1 MRDRFDS
8 ADGDSSSSRVR
19 LQRYLADAGVAA
31 RRACEEMI
39 EEGRV
44 EVNGSI
50 VTKLPVFIDPQ
61 VDKVRVDGRTVAKPQ
76 AAVTILVHKPQRVLV
91 TASDEPGMD
100 RATILDFV
108 KHSAAPRLFPV
119 GRLGW
124 DDAGLVVLTND
135 GEIANAL
142 THPSFQVPKRYEV
155 LVAGAVG
162 NAELAKI
169 KRQAKLIAKASAFED
184 RKEKRSEQRR
194 EFGEG
199 PQRVRSAAGGEMHV
213 VVLDQEASGQGE
225 MMTAGKTVLGITM
238 GDAKGKPLRDILHG
252 AGLPVRKLTRVA
264 IGPLT
269 LRGLKVGS
277 WREVS
282 REELRVL
289 RAIVDDGKYD
299 EQRAMRLMERGE
311 KSLRAANAAAAN
323 NRANPAPFWPAPVL
337 RQEAMK
343 QQRVAQKKNR
353 QRPTRISDQLLEER
367 GERPSSP
374 SKTRA
379 SELQPRERSQR
390 GGERGLERDSARP
403 AKPQGR
409 PSTQQAKPAKPGF
422 RPRGE
427 RVQPK
432 ATPRGKVP
440 PAAHGQK
447 RESPMDDSALIRRRK
462 PGASDE
468 N

>member
-1 MRDRFDS
+1 
-8 ADGDSSSSRVR
+8 
-19 LQRYLADAGVAA
+19 
-31 RRACEEMI
+31 
-39 EEGRV
+39 
-44 EVNGSI
+44 
-50 VTKLPVFIDPQ
+50 
-61 VDKVRVDGRTVAKPQ
+61 
-76 AAVTILVHKPQRVLV
+76 
-91 TASDEPGMD
+91 
-100 RATILDFV
+100 
-108 KHSAAPRLFPV
+108 
-119 GRLGW
+119 
-124 DDAGLVVLTND
+124 
-135 GEIANAL
+135 
-142 THPSFQVPKRYEV
+142 
-155 LVAGAVG
+155 
-162 NAELAKI
+162 
-169 KRQAKLIAKASAFED
+169 
-184 RKEKRSEQRR
+184 
-194 EFGEG
+194 
-199 PQRVRSAAGGEMHV
+199 
-213 VVLDQEASGQGE
+213 

-353 QRPTRISDQLLEER
+353 QRPTRMSDQLLEER
-367 GERPSSP
+367 GERPSSA